1 MNNSHDFFNS
11 YIPNNHWLSKSM
23 ELTKIET
30 CGTYWYIK
38 KLLVYYYYIF
48 IQKRLGIKE
57 IDEIIANF
65 DSYIKS
71 LSSSA
76 KADAEKFFYQ
86 IDIRDKKNIITLQQ
100 MCNYVTGFETDEEIT
115 RARKYYFSYIMELKG
130 QNPKKDAI
138 LQCVIKEKNYFKGIE
153 RARATLIPTIISHEE
168 FDTMSSDVHAFL
180 RNQRQILLLY
190 GIVNSNE
197 EEACSPTSI
206 GLLMFNANFNEMIL
220 LMEVQKIKQVS
231 RNPLVYY
238 GEGFNRPRDRKFN
251 KNANYDDI
259 LSNFNIKRH
268 PYLFY
273 LKYLVK
279 NKSLTLKE
287 YRYLVAR
294 TTDNDSDE
302 DALNMFNSSIEE
314 IKTKVITK
322 DNIYLY
328 AGANN
333 RKNEPIGPEDFSKV
347 NKQFWLGL
355 TNLNNDY
362 DQSLFLFAKLNG
374 TTIQICNKDK
384 AEKIKDMYERL
395 TMYLDLHY
403 EGLYQTIVE
412 EQKKKYKANSA
423 HEKFEKGSNE
433 HLDVLEEW
441 INYYNSSDPELM
453 RIILVEMIKV
463 FGLSY
468 DEMYLNFPNILQK
481 CMKISKK
488 NRIDLLSYLE
498 NSELKRETE
507 QFVIPGQI
515 TKAML
520 EEESKKYKTIFD
532 DFNLPRERNVRLIR
546 LYKHWCIQQKN
557 NRCHCEACGNE
568 LDKSEDKIPA
578 CHIHHLI
585 PFNEDS
591 ALGPDDYE
599 NLVMVCPN
607 CHTKLHKTRNVDIL
621 DSLFRNIEKYNYLNI
636 NMSDR
641 IKNMKEKNI
650 LYESCLEYARRKK
663 IIK

>member
-1 MNNSHDFFNS
+1 MNKSHDFFQS

-23 ELTKIET
+23 ELAKIGT

-57 IDEIIANF
+57 INEIINNF
-65 DSYIKS
+65 DSYIES
-71 LSSSA
+71 LSPSA
-76 KADAEKFFYQ
+76 RKDAEKFFYQ
-86 IDIRDKKNIITLQQ
+86 IDIRDKDNIITLHQ
-100 MCNYVTGFETDEEIT
+100 MCNYVSGFETDDEII

-138 LQCVIKEKNYFKGIE
+138 LQCVIEEKNYFKGL
-153 RARATLIPTIISHEE
+153 AKAKATLIPKMINDEE
-168 FDTMSSDVHAFL
+168 FDTLCSDVHAFL

-190 GIVNSNE
+190 GIVNSNK

-251 KNANYDDI
+251 KNADYEGI
-259 LSNFNIKRH
+259 LTNFNIRRH

-279 NKSLTLKE
+279 NKSLSLEE
-287 YRYLVAR
+287 YRYLVSR

-314 IKTKVITK
+314 IKNQVITK
-322 DNIYLY
+322 DNIYLV
-328 AGANN
+328 AGTNN
-333 RKNEPIGPEDFSKV
+333 CRNEPIGPEDFSKV

-374 TTIQICNKDK
+374 TTVQICNNDK
-384 AEKIKDMYERL
+384 ATKVKAMYERL

-403 EGLYQTIVE
+403 DSLYKTIAE

-423 HEKFEKGSNE
+423 HEKFEKSSIE

-441 INYYNSSDPELM
+441 INYYNSAEPELM

-468 DEMYLNFPNILQK
+468 EEMYLNFPNILQK
-481 CMKISKK
+481 CMKASKK
-488 NRIDLLSYLE
+488 NRVNLLNYLE
-498 NSELKRETE
+498 NIELEKETE

-515 TKAML
+515 TKTML
-520 EEESKKYKTIFD
+520 EEESKKYKMIFD
-532 DFNLPRERNVRLIR
+532 DFNLPRERNIGLIK
-546 LYKHWCIQQKN
+546 LYKHWCIQQTN
-557 NRCHCEACGNE
+557 NRCHCEACGNQ
-568 LDKSEDKIPA
+568 LDTSDDNTPI

-585 PFNEDS
+585 PYNEDS

-599 NLVMVCPN
+599 NLIMVCPN
-607 CHTKLHKTRNVDIL
+607 CHTKLHKTKNIDIL
-621 DSLFRNIEKYNYLNI
+621 DNMFRNIEKYNYLHI
-636 NMSDR
+636 DMTER
-641 IKNMKEKNI
+641 IENMKQKDI
-650 LYESCLEYARRKK
+650 LYESCLEYSKRKK